1 MKLATSAT
9 SFSAFI
15 ALMCLSYSAVCMG
28 QEAGTTARSAQTR
41 AQLLQIV
48 NEQFSAI
55 TRGDMSAYGSSM
67 ADDLLYIPD
76 WGTVYTK
83 PQILA
88 RTLRTFN
95 EGVGKIFQDVR
106 DVHVVENGNS
116 AILTCEVVE
125 RVIYGDQ
132 EFSDRLRRT
141 VHFVRRN
148 DRWLA
153 VMIQF
158 TTVPDNHHVSAKTD
172 SSILDAYVG
181 RYAWTS
187 GLVNTFSREGGK
199 LMSQWRATGSKIEQ
213 LPLNDS
219 TFFAR
224 DDLGV
229 VIFKKDNAGRVTHY
243 VYRRPDGQEF
253 RANRIQ

>member
-9 SFSAFI
+9 RI
-15 ALMCLSYSAVCMG
+15 GALVIVMCLSYSAACMG
-28 QEAGTTARSAQTR
+28 QEADTTARSARTK

-48 NEQFSAI
+48 KEQFSAI
-55 TRGDMSAYGSSM
+55 TRGDMTAYGSSM

-76 WGTVYTK
+76 WGSVYTK
-83 PQILA
+83 EQILA

-95 EGVGKIFQDVR
+95 EGVGKIFQEVR
-106 DVHVVENGNS
+106 DVHVVDNGNS

-125 RVIYGDQ
+125 RLIYGDQ
-132 EFSDRLRRT
+132 ELSDRLRRT

-158 TTVPDNHHVSAKTD
+158 TTVPESHQISAKTD
-172 SSILDAYVG
+172 AHNLDAYVG
-181 RYAWTS
+181 RYAWTP

-199 LMSQWRATGSKIEQ
+199 LMSQWRATGSKSEQ

-229 VIFKKDNAGRVTHY
+229 VIFKKDNAGSVTHY
-243 VYRRPDGQEF
+243 IYRRPDGQEF
-253 RANRIQ
+253 RANRIR

>member
-1 MKLATSAT
+1 MRLATSAT
-9 SFSAFI
+9 RI
-15 ALMCLSYSAVCMG
+15 GALVFLLCLSYSAACTS
-28 QEAGTTARSAQTR
+28 QEAGTIPRSARTR
-41 AQLLQIV
+41 AELLQIV
-48 NEQFSAI
+48 TEQFSAV
-55 TRGDMSAYGSSM
+55 TRGDMAAYGSSM

-76 WGTVYTK
+76 WGTVYSK
-83 PQILA
+83 QQILA

-106 DVHVVENGNS
+106 DVHVVDHGNS

-125 RVIYGDQ
+125 RLIYGDQ

-148 DRWLA
+148 GRWLA

-158 TTVPDNHHVSAKTD
+158 TTVPENHRIAVETD
-172 SSILDAYVG
+172 STALDAYVG
-181 RYAWTS
+181 RYAWAS
-187 GLVNTFSREGGK
+187 GLVNTLNREGGR
-199 LMSQWRATGSKIEQ
+199 LMSQWRATGPKIEQ
-213 LPLNDS
+213 FPLNDT

-243 VYRRPDGQEF
+243 IYRRADGQEF
-253 RANRIQ
+253 RANRIH

>member
-1 MKLATSAT
+1 MKLATSSTRVGAL
-9 SFSAFI
+9 I
-15 ALMCLSYSAVCMG
+15 LLMCLSYSGECMG
-28 QEAGTTARSAQTR
+28 QDADMIASSAKTR

-48 NEQFSAI
+48 NEQFAAI
-55 TRGDMSAYGSSM
+55 TRGDMAAYGSSM

-95 EGVGKIFQDVR
+95 EGVGKIFQEVR
-106 DVHVVENGNS
+106 DVHVVDNGNS

-125 RVIYGDQ
+125 RLIYGDQ
-132 EFSDRLRRT
+132 EFRDRLRRS
-141 VHFVRRN
+141 VHFIRRN

-158 TTVPDNHHVSAKTD
+158 TTVPESHQISAKANSLT
-172 SSILDAYVG
+172 LEGYAG
-181 RYAWTS
+181 RYAWTPA
-187 GLVNTFSREGGK
+187 LVNTFTREGGK
-199 LMSQWRATGSKIEQ
+199 LMSQWRATGSKSEL

-219 TFFAR
+219 AFFAR
-224 DDLGV
+224 DDLGL

-243 VYRRPDGQEF
+243 IYRRPDGQEL